1 MANVAVVGTQW
12 GDEGKGKVVDLYAE
26 DADVIVRFQG
36 GNNAGHTLVVK
47 GVQTILH
54 LIPSGILHDHK
65 TCIIGNGVVV
75 DPAVMMQEIEN
86 LKKRGLFPDHTRLF
100 VSEKAHLI
108 MPYHRRVDVA
118 RESRK
123 SGNKIGTT
131 GRGIGPAYE
140 DKVARVGVRFCD
152 LLDESVFREKLRIN
166 VEEKNFYLT
175 RLFQEAPVEEQ
186 QIFDEYQGYAAYLKP
201 FVEDISLIIAQE
213 IRRGKKILFEGA
225 QGCHL
230 DIDHGTFPYVTS
242 SNTVAGNASCGSGSG
257 PQTISQVV
265 GICKAYTTR
274 VGEGPFVTE
283 LTDDIGDHMQKVGQ
297 EFGAT
302 TGRKR
307 RCGWLDMVLIRQSV
321 RVSGISGIAVT
332 KLDVLTGLKK
342 LKICVGYRTAAGE
355 EYTESVPANLRLLA
369 ACQPIYQELDGWT
382 EDISQA
388 KQIDDLPKNAR
399 KYIERLEMLSG
410 TPLTLVSV
418 GAGRESTIVLKNP
431 FSD

>member
-1 MANVAVVGTQW
+1 MTNVAVVGTQW

-75 DPAVMMQEIEN
+75 DPAVMKQEIEN
-86 LKKRGLFPDHTRLF
+86 LEKRALFPEHTRLF

-108 MPYHRRVDVA
+108 MPYHRRLDVA
-118 RESRK
+118 REARK
-123 SGNKIGTT
+123 SDRKIGTT
-131 GRGIGPAYE
+131 GRGIGLAYE
-140 DKVARVGVRFCD
+140 DKVARVGIRFCD
-152 LLDESVFREKLRIN
+152 LLDETTFMEKLRDNI
-166 VEEKNFYLT
+166 EEKNFYLT
-175 RLFQEAPVEEQ
+175 RRFEEAPLDAQ
-186 QIFDEYQGYAAYLKP
+186 QIFDEYRGYAEYLKP
-201 FVEDISLIIAQE
+201 FVADTSLIIAQE
-213 IRRGKKILFEGA
+213 MRRGKKILFEGA

-230 DIDHGTFPYVTS
+230 DIDHGTYPYVTS
-242 SNTVAGNASCGSGSG
+242 SNTVAGNASCGSGVG
-257 PQTISQVV
+257 PRAIDRVV

-283 LTDDIGDHMQKVGQ
+283 LTDAVGEHMQTVGQ

-307 RCGWLDMVLIRQSV
+307 RCGWLDMVLVRQAV
-321 RVSGISGIAVT
+321 RVCGISGIAVT
-332 KLDVLTGLKK
+332 KLDVLTGLEK

-355 EYTESVPANLRLLA
+355 EYTESVPANLKALA
-369 ACQPIYQELDGWT
+369 GCQPVYQELDGWT
-382 EDISQA
+382 EDIRHA
-388 KQIDDLPKNAR
+388 NQIDDLPKNTR
-399 KYIERLEMLSG
+399 KYIERLEILSDA
-410 TPLTLVSV
+410 PLMLVSV

-431 FSD
+431 FGD